1 MKKNVTELYK
11 KIGYEFTDQSLLE
24 QAMTHRSHKGQ
35 HNERLE
41 FLGDSIL
48 SFVIANALYKQ
59 FPKAREGDL
68 SRMRSTLVRGQT
80 LAEFGVE
87 FGLGDYLRL
96 GPGELKSGGYRR
108 ESTLADAVEAIIGAV
123 FLDSD
128 IETCKT
134 LVLKWYDS
142 RLAAISPG
150 HNQKDPKTLLQEYL
164 QARKLPLPGYT
175 VIDTKGQAHNQ
186 TFTVECIVEGM
197 ESIISVGSSRRKAE
211 QKAAEKALKILKN
224 DS

>member
-1 MKKNVTELYK
+1 MTKDVNLLFK
-11 KIGYEFTDQSLLE
+11 KIGYSFNDVRLLE
-24 QAMTHRSHKGQ
+24 QAMTHRSYRGA

-48 SFVIANALYKQ
+48 SFVIADALYHQ

-87 FGLGDYLRL
+87 FELGDFLRL

-128 IETCKT
+128 IETCRE
-134 LVLKWYDS
+134 LVLNWYQS
-142 RLAAISPG
+142 RLKAITPG

-164 QARKLPLPGYT
+164 QARKTPLPSYN

-186 TFTVECIVEGM
+186 VFTVECLIENKPQV
-197 ESIISVGSSRRKAE
+197 VAKGSSRRKAE
-211 QKAAEKALKILKN
+211 QKAAELALKMIK
-224 DS
+224 DDA

>member
-1 MKKNVTELYK
+1 MKRSVAELYK
-11 KIGYEFTDQSLLE
+11 KIGYEFSDESLLE

-48 SFVIANALYKQ
+48 SFVIADALYKK

-87 FGLGDYLRL
+87 FNLGDYLRL
-96 GPGELKSGGYRR
+96 GPGELKSGGFRR

-128 IETCKT
+128 IESCT
-134 LVLKWYDS
+134 
-142 RLAAISPG
+142 
-150 HNQKDPKTLLQEYL
+150 
-164 QARKLPLPGYT
+164 KL
-175 VIDTKGQAHNQ
+175 I
-186 TFTVECIVEGM
+186 
-197 ESIISVGSSRRKAE
+197 
-211 QKAAEKALKILKN
+211 
-224 DS
+224 

>member
-1 MKKNVTELYK
+1 MKKNVTELYAR
-11 KIGYEFTDQSLLE
+11 IGYEFNNEGLLE
-24 QAMTHRSHKGQ
+24 QALTHRSHKGQ

-48 SFVIANALYKQ
+48 SFVIADALYLQ

-80 LAEFGVE
+80 LAEIGIE
-87 FGLGDYLRL
+87 FNLGDYLRL

-128 IETCKT
+128 IATCQA
-134 LVLKWYDS
+134 LVLAWYQE

-150 HNQKDPKTLLQEYL
+150 LNQKDPKTLLQEYL
-164 QARKLPLPGYT
+164 QARKLPLPSYT
-175 VIDTKGQAHNQ
+175 VTDTKGQAHNQ
-186 TFTVECIVEGM
+186 TFTVECVVDGLAP
-197 ESIISVGSSRRKAE
+197 IISIGSSRRKAE
-211 QKAAEKALKILKN
+211 QKAAEKALKTLK
-224 DS
+224 DDA

>member
-1 MKKNVTELYK
+1 MKKNVTDLYS
-11 KIGYEFTDQSLLE
+11 KIGYSFNDPALLE

-48 SFVIANALYKQ
+48 SFVIANALFRQ

-87 FGLGDYLRL
+87 FQLGDYLRL
-96 GPGELKSGGYRR
+96 GPGELKSGGFRR

-128 IETCKT
+128 IDTCRE
-134 LVLKWYDS
+134 LVLNWYQS

-150 HNQKDPKTLLQEYL
+150 MNQKDPKTLLQEYL

-175 VIDTKGQAHNQ
+175 VVDTKGQAHNQ

-197 ESIISVGSSRRKAE
+197 ESIVSVGTSRRKAE
-211 QKAAEKALKILKN
+211 QKAAEKALKILK
-224 DS
+224 DES